1 MNDNV
6 TELKVENVH
15 YPQEGHI
22 ISTNELL
29 RIYILFCP
37 SLAQIRL
44 GKSPVKQ
51 FRVIKFLRIKN
62 TGWGKFTPHPTE
74 IGLIMTSFEFLDDL
88 WSFPV
93 IFHGLNNIIEPVRR
107 LFRIWRNLRTVESR
121 KYFGIC
127 RMCGIV
133 GKFLIL
139 YDQPSKWSNWNNK
152 ICHNISNTC
161 YQTLCCGIVSHS

>member
-62 TGWGKFTPHPTE
+62 TGWGIFTPSPHH
-74 IGLIMTSFEFLDDL
+74 LY
-88 WSFPV
+88 
-93 IFHGLNNIIEPVRR
+93 
-107 LFRIWRNLRTVESR
+107 IW
-121 KYFGIC
+121 
-127 RMCGIV
+127 
-133 GKFLIL
+133 
-139 YDQPSKWSNWNNK
+139 D
-152 ICHNISNTC
+152 IS
-161 YQTLCCGIVSHS
+161 QAE